1 MEDLDGDNIQ
11 DPYDDDVDGD
21 GVSNEDELK
30 YGSDPRDKNSVNQAP
45 TSLTT
50 DKPLV
55 IAENQ
60 PVGTVVGRLIGT
72 DPQGGDTLRYSM
84 LPLYPKSIKPMVWLD
99 AVDEQTQGVD
109 STGNLVHW
117 RNKASRIYDFIQ
129 ASEQARPNKA
139 GPKLNGY
146 PTIGFDGNDY
156 MHSEGVLP
164 LGGNF
169 TILMVAGLEEIDSVS
184 DGLFSLGSQVP
195 GPSFHLRS
203 LEPDGF
209 WGRYSNTD
217 MGENRTFYPRSVM
230 EPILHELFFDLD
242 NQFVRSR
249 LNGENMGK
257 RDYFTAPGQNHTF
270 RIFTDL
276 SLEHQ
281 PKGYIGE
288 VLIYEEALGGGQRRM
303 VETYLGEKWNLPMSE
318 PTSTYLFAMSEDGVI
333 RTTEELDFEKDA
345 NYTITARVTDDR
357 NITLEQNFVIRVNN
371 VVEDADG
378 DGIEDFYD
386 FDRDNDGITDDRDE
400 DIDGDGI
407 SNLAEIT
414 NGTDP
419 RDPYSLIHKPILQ
432 TFDAVIDFKQSILL
446 GGSVQSTGN
455 GKIEDFGMI
464 LSSSVNQSLSDGHWI
479 RGEGEPVS
487 FSLKVTNSPISGI
500 LYYRAWAKNAAGYGT
515 GAVKKV
521 IVPEPSRAWWGRS
534 QELPGGW
541 RSSDWFGIF
550 RQDRSGWIYH
560 EDLRWVYHA
569 ESKDASIW
577 LWKKGRGWLWTKEAV
592 WPYLWSD
599 RNGNWLYLV
608 RGRKG
613 SPVFFDYSSGI
624 YK

>member
-1 MEDLDGDNIQ
+1 M
-11 DPYDDDVDGD
+11 
-21 GVSNEDELK
+21 
-30 YGSDPRDKNSVNQAP
+30 
-45 TSLTT
+45 
-50 DKPLV
+50 
-55 IAENQ
+55 
-60 PVGTVVGRLIGT
+60 GTVVGRLIGT

-99 AVDEQTQGVD
+99 AVDQESQGVD

-195 GPSFHLRS
+195 EPSFHFRS

-209 WGRYSNTD
+209 WGRYSNND

-345 NYTITARVTDDR
+345 NYTITARVTDDH
-357 NITLEQNFVIRVNN
+357 NITLEQNFVIRV
-371 VVEDADG
+371 G
-378 DGIEDFYD
+378 Q
-386 FDRDNDGITDDRDE
+386 R
-400 DIDGDGI
+400 
-407 SNLAEIT
+407 
-414 NGTDP
+414 
-419 RDPYSLIHKPILQ
+419 
-432 TFDAVIDFKQSILL
+432 
-446 GGSVQSTGN
+446 GGGC
-455 GKIEDFGMI
+455 
-464 LSSSVNQSLSDGHWI
+464 
-479 RGEGEPVS
+479 
-487 FSLKVTNSPISGI
+487 
-500 LYYRAWAKNAAGYGT
+500 
-515 GAVKKV
+515 
-521 IVPEPSRAWWGRS
+521 
-534 QELPGGW
+534 
-541 RSSDWFGIF
+541 
-550 RQDRSGWIYH
+550 
-560 EDLRWVYHA
+560 
-569 ESKDASIW
+569 
-577 LWKKGRGWLWTKEAV
+577 
-592 WPYLWSD
+592 
-599 RNGNWLYLV
+599 
-608 RGRKG
+608 
-613 SPVFFDYSSGI
+613 
-624 YK
+624 